1 MTAAV
6 LAGGV
11 ALIVL
16 IAVLATSGSGD
27 GDLRAEVASPTDL
40 IVYVTDEANEP
51 GKADGKRAVTLEC
64 VDRKGAVV
72 VRGHHPWP
80 FTDTD
85 GGTLDPHVHQT
96 VRPERSGRLERCR
109 LRETRGPLEGQVAPA
124 ASAMAR

>member
-6 LAGGV
+6 LAAGV

-16 IAVLATSGSGD
+16 IAVLATGGSGG

-40 IVYVTDEANEP
+40 IVYVTDDANAP
-51 GKADGKRAVTLEC
+51 GTADGKRVVTLEC
-64 VDRKGAVV
+64 FDRKGAVV

-85 GGTLDPHVHQT
+85 DGTVDAHVHQA
-96 VRPERSGRLERCR
+96 VPVDRMGNLKRCR
-109 LRETRGPLEGQVAPA
+109 LRETQGPLEGQVAPA
-124 ASAMAR
+124 A